1 MPIRCVLFDFDGVIA
16 DTEERNADYLAAALA
31 HFGVRLTDADRS
43 VLVGINDPS
52 LLEALLKRAETPV
65 TLEQLQA
72 ERARRGNYYENGADL
87 HPQPGLREFLYAL
100 RAQGIRTGVVSST
113 RSQLILTALDRL
125 HLVSQFDVVVCGDMV
140 TRRKPDPE
148 PYLRAAQLLGL
159 APDDCLVI
167 EDSPAGIRAGK
178 AAGCTVLGYTGSSI
192 RQDVSAADFALSDF
206 HLYRQIPLFQNLSP
220 FCFAFKLLRSV
231 QETRHRRNGSTY
243 FFSEGSIAF
252 PDRSDLPARTM
263 LTSEGSVSRSTHVVA
278 DPRTQRLRTLTP
290 IECERLNGFPDDWT
304 AGMPERLRYFTM
316 GNALVVPLVKAM
328 GKRISALAEDEQR
341 S

>member
-16 DTEERNADYLAAALA
+16 DTEERNADYLASALA

-43 VLVGINDPS
+43 ALVGINDPS

-72 ERARRGNYYENGADL
+72 ERTRHGNYYENGADL
-87 HPQPGLREFLYAL
+87 HTQPGLREFLSAL

-159 APDDCLVI
+159 APGDCLVI
-167 EDSPAGIRAGK
+167 EDSPTGIRAGKAAANRHEIGETLRAGK

-220 FCFAFKLLRSV
+220 F
-231 QETRHRRNGSTY
+231 
-243 FFSEGSIAF
+243 
-252 PDRSDLPARTM
+252 
-263 LTSEGSVSRSTHVVA
+263 
-278 DPRTQRLRTLTP
+278 
-290 IECERLNGFPDDWT
+290 
-304 AGMPERLRYFTM
+304 
-316 GNALVVPLVKAM
+316 
-328 GKRISALAEDEQR
+328 
-341 S
+341 

>member
-159 APDDCLVI
+159 APDD
-167 EDSPAGIRAGK
+167 
-178 AAGCTVLGYTGSSI
+178 
-192 RQDVSAADFALSDF
+192 
-206 HLYRQIPLFQNLSP
+206 
-220 FCFAFKLLRSV
+220 
-231 QETRHRRNGSTY
+231 
-243 FFSEGSIAF
+243 
-252 PDRSDLPARTM
+252 
-263 LTSEGSVSRSTHVVA
+263 
-278 DPRTQRLRTLTP
+278 
-290 IECERLNGFPDDWT
+290 
-304 AGMPERLRYFTM
+304 
-316 GNALVVPLVKAM
+316 
-328 GKRISALAEDEQR
+328 
-341 S
+341 

>member
-1 MPIRCVLFDFDGVIA
+1 MIA
-16 DTEERNADYLAAALA
+16 DTEERNADYLASALA

-43 VLVGINDPS
+43 ALVGINDPS

-72 ERARRGNYYENGADL
+72 ERTRHGNYYENGADL
-87 HPQPGLREFLYAL
+87 HTQPGLREFLSAL

-159 APDDCLVI
+159 APGDCLVI
-167 EDSPAGIRAGK
+167 EDSPTGIRAGK

-220 FCFAFKLLRSV
+220 F
-231 QETRHRRNGSTY
+231 
-243 FFSEGSIAF
+243 
-252 PDRSDLPARTM
+252 
-263 LTSEGSVSRSTHVVA
+263 
-278 DPRTQRLRTLTP
+278 
-290 IECERLNGFPDDWT
+290 
-304 AGMPERLRYFTM
+304 
-316 GNALVVPLVKAM
+316 
-328 GKRISALAEDEQR
+328 
-341 S
+341 

>member
-1 MPIRCVLFDFDGVIA
+1 MH
-16 DTEERNADYLAAALA
+16 AAA
-31 HFGVRLTDADRS
+31 TTT
-43 VLVGINDPS
+43 
-52 LLEALLKRAETPV
+52 KR
-65 TLEQLQA
+65 
-72 ERARRGNYYENGADL
+72 RDL

-220 FCFAFKLLRSV
+220 F
-231 QETRHRRNGSTY
+231 
-243 FFSEGSIAF
+243 
-252 PDRSDLPARTM
+252 
-263 LTSEGSVSRSTHVVA
+263 
-278 DPRTQRLRTLTP
+278 
-290 IECERLNGFPDDWT
+290 
-304 AGMPERLRYFTM
+304 
-316 GNALVVPLVKAM
+316 
-328 GKRISALAEDEQR
+328 
-341 S
+341 